1 MFSREIQQISPKEIV
16 TGFKARFVHS
26 EHMTMAY
33 WEVEEGAELPLH
45 HHIHEQISMVTQGA
59 FEMTIGGE
67 TKVYKSGEIAV
78 IPSNVEHSGK
88 ALTYCEITDVFSP
101 VREDYK

>member
-1 MFSREIQQISPKEIV
+1 MFNKDIQQISQKEIIK
-16 TGFKARFVHS
+16 GFKARFVHS
-26 EHMTMAY
+26 EHMTIAY

-45 HHIHEQISMVTQGA
+45 SHVHEQIAMITKGK
-59 FEMTIGGE
+59 FEMTIGSQ
-67 TKVYKSGEIAV
+67 TTVYESVKIAV
-78 IPSNVEHSGK
+78 IPSHVEHSGK

>member
-1 MFSREIQQISPKEIV
+1 MFSKEIQQITPKEII

-26 EHMTMAY
+26 ENMTVAY

-45 HHIHEQISMVTQGA
+45 AHVHEQIAMVTQGA

-67 TKVYKSGEIAV
+67 TKVYKPGEIAV
-78 IPSNVEHSGK
+78 IPTNVEHSGK
-88 ALTYCEITDVFSP
+88 ALSYCEITDVFSP
-101 VREDYK
+101 AREDYK